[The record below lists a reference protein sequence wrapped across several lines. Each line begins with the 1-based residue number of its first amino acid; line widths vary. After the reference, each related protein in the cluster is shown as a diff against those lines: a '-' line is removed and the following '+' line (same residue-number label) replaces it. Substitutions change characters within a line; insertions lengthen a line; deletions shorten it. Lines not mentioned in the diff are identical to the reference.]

1 MSDNVEKID
10 AFSGLVNSEDFQF
23 KYEKLVDEEYYTS
36 PLLNKVE
43 GFKEFER
50 LSKEDYYVV
59 KMKKK
64 QPVQEKAITKKLPE
78 LPQTK
83 PA

>member
-10 AFSGLVNSEDFQF
+10 AFSGLVNSEDFYF

-50 LSKEDYYVV
+50 L
-59 KMKKK
+59 
-64 QPVQEKAITKKLPE
+64 
-78 LPQTK
+78 
-83 PA
+83 